1 MNDFNNDVIDESLI
15 ASELKKILQ
24 QELPS
29 AVNKEEREL
38 YEEIERRIALENEK
52 VKPNTIVFL
61 FYYYLF
67 FSKQLLRNK

>member
-52 VKPNTIVFL
+52 VKPNTIVFFL
-61 FYYYLF
+61 LLLIF
-67 FSKQLLRNK
+67 FKTATTE